1 MAKPDVVNLSK
12 KDQKTVLSMWMGN
25 KKEKGIKNARKIA
38 ETLNL
43 PRHHV
48 MAFLEDRGEC
58 SFSEK
63 SYC

>member
-1 MAKPDVVNLSK
+1 MSRPTEVRLSK
-12 KDQKTVLSMWMGN
+12 KDQKTVLFMWEGG

-38 ETLNL
+38 ELVNL

-48 MAFLEDRGEC
+48 MAFLEYQGKC
-58 SFSEK
+58 SFSES